1 MKLSFGDNAKIH
13 WRKGGKEGSHSVV
26 RKLEGQMSGRVGG
39 RRVGGRRRG
48 VFGDAADDADAAGL
62 IADFGENGKSCEK
75 EFQNS
80 LLRGMISGRVGR
92 RRRGVFGG
100 GAAGGLIADVGKT
113 YTSSEKGV
121 PELLFEGYDF
131 RAGRA

>member
-1 MKLSFGDNAKIH
+1 M
-13 WRKGGKEGSHSVV
+13 V

-48 VFGDAADDADAAGL
+48 VFGDADADAADGL
-62 IADFGENGKSCEK
+62 IADFGENGKSGEK

-92 RRRGVFGG
+92 RRRVCLYT
-100 GAAGGLIADVGKT
+100 GLYKVD
-113 YTSSEKGV
+113 
-121 PELLFEGYDF
+121 
-131 RAGRA
+131 